1 MNADTARFLA
11 DKHGW
16 SFGCHAYAKA
26 LHDNTS
32 AAPEQII
39 SDMDQ
44 QRAWMV
50 QNGLGRGAR
59 HFALS
64 PATSSPIAEGPVMS
78 AIRERFETCRVN
90 SGYYETSSGMD
101 PLRLRSVL
109 YLSSLG
115 LSTMQ
120 THIDRTAGLGGAL
133 IMTIHDVVASG
144 ATATAIDTATLTG
157 ILDYAASKNMRFMTR
172 DQLWA
177 SPLEQA
183 V

>member
-1 MNADTARFLA
+1 
-11 DKHGW
+11 
-16 SFGCHAYAKA
+16 
-26 LHDNTS
+26 
-32 AAPEQII
+32 
-39 SDMDQ
+39 
-44 QRAWMV
+44 
-50 QNGLGRGAR
+50 
-59 HFALS
+59 
-64 PATSSPIAEGPVMS
+64 
-78 AIRERFETCRVN
+78 
-90 SGYYETSSGMD
+90 MD